1 MEEIALGIL
10 IGIGFSVFGRKLYRP
25 AVKGTIKAGLAA
37 SEAASEVIHEGKEV
51 LADLMAE
58 AKQESAAAR
67 SVAAARSEEPK
78 GQASN

>member
-1 MEEIALGIL
+1 MEGIALGIF
-10 IGIGFSVFGRKLYRP
+10 IGIGFTVFGKKLYRP

-37 SEAASEVIHEGKEV
+37 SEAVEEAIHEGKEV
-51 LADLMAE
+51 LSDLVAE

-67 SVAAARSEEPK
+67 SVAAARPEEPK